1 MALQERAVRTRRTI
15 LVAAAAVF
23 AEVGYESATIA
34 QILQRAGVTKGALYF
49 HFSSKREL
57 ADAVLADQL
66 GAVPQVPTQDLVLQ
80 EVLDT
85 TFLVAHLLSRGD
97 PLVRG
102 SIRLTVEQGV
112 RCDELDREA
121 PMRGW
126 VARSAALL
134 ARAKAHGE
142 LLPHVDVDATA
153 RLFVGAFTGVQLL
166 SKIMTGHA
174 DLAERIADMER
185 HLMASIA
192 VPAVLLQLDMA
203 PDRGARVHERVRG
216 RADGPPGRRP

>member
-66 GAVPQVPTQDLVLQ
+66 GAVPQVPAQDLVLQ

-112 RCDELDREA
+112 RCDELDRQA

-142 LLPHVDVDATA
+142 LLPHIDVDATA

-216 RADGPPGRRP
+216 RADGPPGRRS